1 MPRCPS
7 QVERVQGLQATPVG
21 EQKSVI
27 EWTYYFV
34 AISCLFV
41 PEDGFAGGGPGPQT
55 WILDVHL
62 KEVETQ
68 YYLVHV
74 SSQVKHA

>member
-62 KEVETQ
+62 KKSRDSI
-68 YYLVHV
+68 LF
-74 SSQVKHA
+74 SPCVKPS